1 MSKPDRISQ
10 WLPSD
15 RKVIDKWLA
24 GLLKELETKHKD
36 QIDLIMKEHPPAAD
50 EDAASKGHP
59 HIHGPHH
66 HHEMINKMALHP
78 PVAALRDK
86 IISDPEINMFFHQM
100 FWQQLTLP
108 DISEGKKIWCW
119 QIMILLINM
128 IMRKAPEYNKTGLVG
143 FPINVILNWP
153 MATTAGFA
161 AFLNDKVNRLFKDI
175 LNYWGEFL
183 SSYDSTY
190 VLNKDKESGW
200 FGEDAMAAM
209 PNFVKEFE
217 CDPTKPHYGYTSWD
231 DFFVRKYR
239 PGIRPVE
246 SPDDDNVVANACESA
261 PFKLIDKVQQRDWF
275 WVKRQH
281 YSLDHLLN
289 NNVMARRFYG
299 GTLYQ
304 AFLSATS
311 YHRWHSP
318 VSGHVVKTELV
329 DGSYY
334 SQTYNIRDDPASPNE
349 SQGYIC
355 QVAARGI
362 IYILADN
369 PDIGLMVF
377 VSVGMSEVSTNE
389 ITVKEGD
396 YIKKGDEIGMFH
408 FGGSTHCLIFQPWVN
423 VSFDLRDQKPG
434 THKDLFNIPVRS
446 RIAVISKPKGKG
458 GK

>member
-1 MSKPDRISQ
+1 MNGEPERIGQLLSNK
-10 WLPSD
+10 
-15 RKVIDKWLA
+15 KVCDKLLA
-24 GLLKELETKHKD
+24 GLLNELETKHKD
-36 QIDLIMKEHPPAAD
+36 QIDLILKAHPPASD
-50 EDAASKGHP
+50 ENAALKGHP
-59 HIHGPHH
+59 HTHNQPDYN
-66 HHEMINKMALHP
+66 ETINKLALHP
-78 PVAALRDK
+78 PVAALRDQ

-100 FWQQLTLP
+100 FWQQRTLP
-108 DISEGKKIWCW
+108 DIWEGKKIWCW

-128 IMRKAPEYNKTGLVG
+128 IMRKAPEYNKTDFVG
-143 FPINVILNWP
+143 CPISVILNWP

-161 AFLNDKVNRLFKDI
+161 AFLNEKVNKLFKNI
-175 LNYWGEFL
+175 LNYWGEYL

-190 VLNKDKESGW
+190 VLNEDKESGW
-200 FGEDAMAAM
+200 FGEDAMEAM
-209 PNFVKEFE
+209 PNFVEEFE

-246 SPDDDNVVANACESA
+246 SLDDDNVVANACESA
-261 PFKLIDKVQQRDWF
+261 PFKLAHDIKQRNWF
-275 WVKRQH
+275 WVKKQY

-289 NNVMARRFYG
+289 NNAMAKKFYG

-304 AFLSATS
+304 AFLSAIS

-318 VSGHVVKTELV
+318 VSGQIVKTELV
-329 DGSYY
+329 DGSYC
-334 SQTYNIRDDPASPNE
+334 SQPFNNRDLD
-349 SQGYIC
+349 SQGYMC

-377 VSVGMSEVSTNE
+377 VSVGMAEISTNE

-423 VSFDLRDQKPG
+423 VSFDLRGQTPG

-446 RIAVISKPKGKG
+446 RIAVISKPNGKG